1 MLAMTA
7 LMFIV
12 LIIILFLGTPISL
25 GIGFLGMSG
34 ILIFLS
40 PDLLSQLSLITFSQT
55 TSVTTLMIPLFVMM
69 AEWLSNSG
77 VAADMFD
84 TIARRLHKL
93 PGNLALASVVASTIF
108 SAVCGSAPATAATVG
123 TIAIPSMNK
132 AGYDKKLSAGLQAAG
147 GCLGILIPPSIT
159 FIMYGIIT
167 ETSIAALFMAGIIPG
182 IMMAVILV
190 IYALIMLKIHPPT
203 KDQAQII
210 AEDKARVEDK
220 KAMLR
225 HDLASIIP
233 IMVLIII
240 VLGCLYT
247 GIATATEC
255 AAIGA
260 FGALILVICRKRL
273 TRACIKMTMLNTTKN
288 SCMILFMM
296 IGGLVFSF
304 FLTAYG
310 VPQELASTMLAIS
323 PNRWV
328 TFGAVVIVMLI
339 LGCFMEPV
347 GILMITMP
355 FVFPT
360 LTAMGFDPI
369 WLGVECTLACMIG
382 MITPPVGMNLFVLKG
397 CVPGLDLS
405 TIIKGAIPMCIL
417 MLIGL
422 VIIAVFPALATFL
435 PASM

>member
-1 MLAMTA
+1 MLAITG

-34 ILIFLS
+34 ILIFLN
-40 PDLLSQLSLITFSQT
+40 PDLLSQLSNITFAQT

-69 AEWLSNSG
+69 AEWLANSG

-84 TIARRLHKL
+84 TIARRLHRL
-93 PGNLALASVVASTIF
+93 PGNLAISSVVASTIF

-123 TIAIPSMNK
+123 TISIPSMKK
-132 AGYDKKLSAGLQAAG
+132 AGYDGKLAAGLQAAG

-167 ETSIAALFMAGIIPG
+167 ETSIAELFMAGIIPG
-182 IMMAVILV
+182 IMMALILI
-190 IYALIMLKIHPPT
+190 IYALVMLKIHPATPLEVSET
-203 KDQAQII
+203 
-210 AEDKARVEDK
+210 DKARMADK
-220 KAMLR
+220 AAMLK
-225 HDLASIIP
+225 HDIVSIVP
-233 IMVLIII
+233 IMILIII

-247 GIATATEC
+247 GIATATES

-260 FGALILVICRKRL
+260 VGALVLVIARKRL
-273 TRACIKMTMLNTTKN
+273 TKACIKMTMLNTTKN

-310 VPQELASTMLAIS
+310 VPQELAATMLAIS
-323 PNRWV
+323 PNKWV
-328 TFGAVVIVMLI
+328 TFAAVMVVMLI

-360 LTAMGFDPI
+360 MTAMGFDPI
-369 WLGVECTLACMIG
+369 WLGVECTIACMVG

-397 CVPGLDLS
+397 CVPGLSLS

-417 MLIGL
+417 MLISL
-422 VIIAVFPALATFL
+422 IIIAIFPALATFL

>member
-1 MLAMTA
+1 MLGMTA
-7 LMFIV
+7 VMFLV
-12 LIIILFLGTPISL
+12 LILILFLGTPISL

-40 PDLLSQLSLITFSQT
+40 PDLLNQLSLITFSQT

-93 PGNLALASVVASTIF
+93 PGNLAIASVVASTIF

-123 TIAIPSMNK
+123 TISIPSMKK
-132 AGYDKKLSAGLQAAG
+132 AGYDGRLAAGLQAAG

-167 ETSIAALFMAGIIPG
+167 ETSIAELFMAGIIPG
-182 IMMAVILV
+182 IMMALLLIV
-190 IYALIMLKIHPPT
+190 YALIQLKLHPASAVT
-203 KDQAQII
+203 ITD
-210 AEDKARVEDK
+210 EDKARIEDK
-220 KAMLR
+220 KALMR
-225 HDLASIIP
+225 HDFASIVP

-247 GIATATEC
+247 GIATATES

-260 FGALILVICRKRL
+260 VGALILVIGRKRL

-310 VPQELASTMLAIS
+310 LPQELATTMLTIS
-323 PNRWV
+323 PNKWV
-328 TFGAVVIVMLI
+328 TFAAVMIVMLI
-339 LGCFMEPV
+339 LGCFLEPV

-369 WLGVECTLACMIG
+369 WLGVECTIACMVG

-397 CVPGLDLS
+397 CVPGLDLA
-405 TIIKGAIPMCIL
+405 TVIKGAIPMCIL
-417 MLIGL
+417 MLISL
-422 VIIAVFPALATFL
+422 VIIAIFPAIATFL

>member
-1 MLAMTA
+1 MLGMTA
-7 LMFIV
+7 VMFLV
-12 LIIILFLGTPISL
+12 LILILFLGTPISL

-34 ILIFLS
+34 ILIFLNPS
-40 PDLLSQLSLITFSQT
+40 LLNQLSLITFSQT

-84 TIARRLHKL
+84 TIARRLHRL
-93 PGNLALASVVASTIF
+93 PGNLAIASVVASTIF

-123 TIAIPSMNK
+123 TISIPSMKK
-132 AGYDKKLSAGLQAAG
+132 AGYDGRLAAGLQAAG

-167 ETSIAALFMAGIIPG
+167 ETSIAELFMAGIIPG
-182 IMMAVILV
+182 IMMALIL
-190 IYALIMLKIHPPT
+190 IAYALVQLKLHPAAGIEIT
-203 KDQAQII
+203 D
-210 AEDKARVEDK
+210 EDKAKLEDK
-220 KAMLR
+220 KALLR
-225 HDLASIIP
+225 HDVASVVP

-247 GIATATEC
+247 GIATATES

-260 FGALILVICRKRL
+260 VGALVLVICRKRL
-273 TRACIKMTMLNTTKN
+273 TKACIRMTMLNTTKN

-310 VPQELASTMLAIS
+310 LPQELASTMLTIS
-323 PNRWV
+323 PNRWI
-328 TFGAVVIVMLI
+328 TFAAVMIVMLI
-339 LGCFMEPV
+339 LGCFLEPV

-369 WLGVECTLACMIG
+369 WLGVECTIACMVG

-417 MLIGL
+417 MLISL
-422 VIIAVFPALATFL
+422 VIIAIFPAIATFL

>member
-1 MLAMTA
+1 MLGMTA
-7 LMFIV
+7 VMFLV
-12 LIIILFLGTPISL
+12 LILILFLGTPISL

-40 PDLLSQLSLITFSQT
+40 PDLLNQLSLITFSQT

-93 PGNLALASVVASTIF
+93 PGNLAIASVVASTIF

-123 TIAIPSMNK
+123 TISIPSMKK
-132 AGYDKKLSAGLQAAG
+132 AGYDGRLAAGLQAAG

-167 ETSIAALFMAGIIPG
+167 ETSIAELFMAGIIPG
-182 IMMAVILV
+182 IMMSLLLIV
-190 IYALIMLKIHPPT
+190 YALVQLKLHPASGMVIT
-203 KDQAQII
+203 E
-210 AEDKARVEDK
+210 EDKARFEDK
-220 KAMLR
+220 KALMR
-225 HDLASIIP
+225 HDFASIVP

-247 GIATATEC
+247 GIATATES

-260 FGALILVICRKRL
+260 VGALLLVIGRKRL
-273 TRACIKMTMLNTTKN
+273 TKACIKMTMLNTTKN

-310 VPQELASTMLAIS
+310 LPQELATTMLTIS
-323 PNRWV
+323 PNKWV
-328 TFGAVVIVMLI
+328 TFAAVMIVMLI
-339 LGCFMEPV
+339 LGCFLEPV

-369 WLGVECTLACMIG
+369 WLGVECTIACMVG

-397 CVPGLDLS
+397 CVPGLDLA
-405 TIIKGAIPMCIL
+405 TVIKGAIPMCVL
-417 MLIGL
+417 MLISL
-422 VIIAVFPALATFL
+422 VIIALFPAIATFL

>member
-1 MLAMTA
+1 MLGMTA
-7 LMFIV
+7 IMFLV
-12 LIIILFLGTPISL
+12 LILILFLGTPISL

-40 PDLLSQLSLITFSQT
+40 PDLLNQLSLITFSQT

-84 TIARRLHKL
+84 TIARRLHRL
-93 PGNLALASVVASTIF
+93 PGNLAIASVVASTIF

-123 TIAIPSMNK
+123 TISIPSMKK
-132 AGYDKKLSAGLQAAG
+132 AGYDGKLAAGLQAAG

-167 ETSIAALFMAGIIPG
+167 ETSIAELFMAGIIPG
-182 IMMAVILV
+182 VMMALLLI
-190 IYALIMLKIHPPT
+190 IYALVQLKLHPASNIVVT
-203 KDQAQII
+203 E
-210 AEDKARVEDK
+210 EDKVRMEDK

-225 HDLASIIP
+225 HDIASIVP

-247 GIATATEC
+247 GIATATES

-260 FGALILVICRKRL
+260 VGALILVIGRKRL
-273 TRACIKMTMLNTTKN
+273 TKACIKMTMLNTTKN

-310 VPQELASTMLAIS
+310 LPQELATTMLTIS
-323 PNRWV
+323 PNKWV
-328 TFGAVVIVMLI
+328 TFAAVMVVMLI
-339 LGCFMEPV
+339 LGCFLEPV

-369 WLGVECTLACMIG
+369 WLGVECTIACMVG

-397 CVPGLDLS
+397 CVPGLDLA
-405 TIIKGAIPMCIL
+405 TVIKGAIPMCIL
-417 MLIGL
+417 MLVSLI
-422 VIIAVFPALATFL
+422 IIAVFPAIATFL